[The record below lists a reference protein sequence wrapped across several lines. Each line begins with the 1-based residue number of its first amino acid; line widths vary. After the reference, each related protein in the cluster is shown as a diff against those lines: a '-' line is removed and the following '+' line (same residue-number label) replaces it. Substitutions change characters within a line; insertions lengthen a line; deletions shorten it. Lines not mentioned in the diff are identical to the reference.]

1 MTLRARI
8 AAVAALAVALAV
20 VATAVFTYVAVR
32 SSLRGEIDDSLTSRA
47 SGLGDFGGPDGD
59 EPPPPRQGR
68 RGAGSGRDRA
78 LPGRGS
84 DLSRRLAPP
93 DRPLG
98 GAGAYAQFIRPS
110 GTVVR
115 PPGGDQVLPVTSE
128 ARALARAG
136 SSASILTDATV
147 DDTHVRVLTRAQPGG
162 GAVQVARSLDE
173 VDSQLKRI
181 LVALI
186 VVGAIGIGLGGA
198 LGAVVARTALVPI
211 GRFTART
218 ERLREESDL
227 SERME
232 VVGDDEL
239 ARLARSYNATLDAL
253 ERSAE
258 AQRHLVADASH
269 ELRTPIASLRANIQ
283 TLGEADRLP
292 PAEREQMRADIVGEL
307 DELTSLVGDVVEL
320 ARGSKP
326 ALQQDDVR
334 LDQVVGAVLERERRR
349 AHDGVTLDAT
359 TLEAA
364 VVLGEPDR
372 ITRAVTNLV
381 GNAIK
386 WSPPGGVVEVALEDG
401 VLSVRDHGPGF
412 DDEDLP
418 HVFERFYRAA
428 SARSTSGSGLGLA
441 IVAQAAE
448 AHNGFAEA
456 ANAPG
461 GGALLRVG
469 FGPVLDEARA
479 ETVATP

>member
-1 MTLRARI
+1 LTLRARI

-47 SGLGDFGGPDGD
+47 SGLAGADGPGGPPQGGA
-59 EPPPPRQGR
+59 PPP
-68 RGAGSGRDRA
+68 AGGPPGFMQRGRDFR
-78 LPGRGS
+78 
-84 DLSRRLAPP
+84 RRLAPRQEP
-93 DRPLG
+93 FG
-98 GAGAYAQFIRPS
+98 GQGAYAQFIS
-110 GTVVR
+110 EDGQVVR
-115 PPGGDQVLPVTSE
+115 PPGRPAGALPVTDA
-128 ARALARAG
+128 ARELAREG
-136 SSASILTDATV
+136 GDPTLTDAMV
-147 DDTHVRVLTRAQPGG
+147 DGTHVRVLTSPQPGG

-173 VDSQLKRI
+173 VDSQLNRI

-186 VVGAIGIGLGGA
+186 VVGAVGIGLGAA

-218 ERLREESDL
+218 ERLRDDADL

-283 TLGEADRLP
+283 MLGDADRLP
-292 PAEREQMRADIVGEL
+292 PGEREQMRADIVGEL

-326 ALQQDDVR
+326 ARQQDDVR
-334 LDQVVGAVLERERRR
+334 LDDVITAVVEREARRSPDVR
-349 AHDGVTLDAT
+349 LAT
-359 TLEAA
+359 SGLRPT
-364 VVLGEPDR
+364 VIRGEPDR
-372 ITRAVTNLV
+372 IARAVTNLV

-386 WSPPGGVVEVALEDG
+386 WSPEGGEVEVGLDDG

-412 DDEDLP
+412 ADDDLP

-428 SARSTSGSGLGLA
+428 DARSTPGSGLGLA

-448 AHNGFAEA
+448 AHGGFAEA
-456 ANAPG
+456 ANAEG
-461 GGALLRVG
+461 GGALLCVG
-469 FGPVLDEARA
+469 FGPVL
-479 ETVATP
+479 ETSAAQERP

>member
-47 SGLGDFGGPDGD
+47 AALSGGGGGGGAPG
-59 EPPPPRQGR
+59 PPPPAREGGAAPPPPVRNGPPGVLRLRGR
-68 RGAGSGRDRA
+68 EFQ
-78 LPGRGS
+78 
-84 DLSRRLAPP
+84 RRLAPRAEP
-93 DRPLG
+93 FG
-98 GAGAYAQFIRPS
+98 GQGAYAQFIS
-110 GTVVR
+110 SDGDVLR
-115 PPGGDQVLPVTSE
+115 PPGGGQDLPVSAK
-128 ARALARAG
+128 ARALARDG
-136 SSASILTDATV
+136 GDPTLTDATV
-147 DDTHVRVLTRAQPGG
+147 DGTHVRVLTSPQPGG

-173 VDSQLKRI
+173 VDSQLNRI

-186 VVGAIGIGLGGA
+186 VVGAVGVGLGGA

-218 ERLREESDL
+218 ERLRQDADL
-227 SERME
+227 TERMD

-253 ERSAE
+253 ESSAE

-283 TLGEADRLP
+283 MLSDADRLP
-292 PAEREQMRADIVGEL
+292 PAEREQMQADIVGEL

-326 ALQQDDVR
+326 ASRLDDVR
-334 LDQVVGAVLERERRR
+334 LDEVV
-349 AHDGVTLDAT
+349 
-359 TLEAA
+359 AA
-364 VVLGEPDR
+364 VVEREARRAPGIGVEAPALPPTVVRGEPDR
-372 ITRAVTNLV
+372 IARAVTNLV
-381 GNAIK
+381 GNAVK
-386 WSPPGGVVEVALEDG
+386 WSPEGGTVEVSLADDG

-412 DDEDLP
+412 EEADLP

-428 SARSTSGSGLGLA
+428 AARSTPGSGLGLA

-448 AHNGFAEA
+448 AHGGFAEA
-456 ANAPG
+456 ANADG

-469 FGPVLDEARA
+469 FGEPLP
-479 ETVATP
+479 TP

>member
-32 SSLRGEIDDSLTSRA
+32 SSLRGEVDDSLTARA
-47 SGLGDFGGPDGD
+47 GGLGAPGGPGRGGPGGPPPPGRLGQRREPFGGP
-59 EPPPPRQGR
+59 
-68 RGAGSGRDRA
+68 GSV
-78 LPGRGS
+78 
-84 DLSRRLAPP
+84 
-93 DRPLG
+93 
-98 GAGAYAQFIRPS
+98 AQFVRVD
-110 GTVVR
+110 GTVLR
-115 PPGGDQVLPVTSE
+115 PPGAGDGIPVSDR
-128 ARALARAG
+128 ARELARGGGQSFLA
-136 SSASILTDATV
+136 DAEA
-147 DDTHVRVLTRAQPGG
+147 DGTHVRVFTRPQPGG
-162 GAVQVARSLDE
+162 GAVQVARSLEE
-173 VDSQLKRI
+173 VDSQLNRI

-186 VVGAIGIGLGGA
+186 VVGGVGVALGGA

-211 GRFTART
+211 ARFTGRT
-218 ERLREESDL
+218 ERLREEADL

-253 ERSAE
+253 EASAE

-283 TLGEADRLP
+283 MLGDADRLP

-326 ALQQDDVR
+326 ARQQDDVR
-334 LDQVVGAVLERERRR
+334 LDDIVAAVVDRERRR
-349 AHDGVTLDAT
+349 ARDGV
-359 TLEAA
+359 
-364 VVLGEPDR
+364 VVQADGLTPTVVRGEPDR
-372 ITRAVTNLV
+372 IARAVTNLV
-381 GNAIK
+381 GNAVK
-386 WSPPGGVVEVALEDG
+386 WSPDGGKVEVGLAGG

-412 DDEDLP
+412 AAEDLP

-428 SARSTSGSGLGLA
+428 AARGAPGSGLGLA

-448 AHNGFAEA
+448 AHGGFAEA

-469 FGPVLDEARA
+469 FGPVLEPS
-479 ETVATP
+479 ATPSRTAAG

>member
-32 SSLRGEIDDSLTSRA
+32 SSLRGEIDDSLTARA
-47 SGLGDFGGPDGD
+47 SGLEGPGR
-59 EPPPPRQGR
+59 PPPAPPPVREGRAAPGPPNGPPAILR
-68 RGAGSGRDRA
+68 RGPEFR
-78 LPGRGS
+78 
-84 DLSRRLAPP
+84 RRLAPQVEP
-93 DRPLG
+93 FG
-98 GAGAYAQFIRPS
+98 GQGAYAQFIS
-110 GTVVR
+110 QDGEVLR
-115 PPGGDQVLPVTSE
+115 PPGSGEDLPVSDG
-128 ARALARAG
+128 ARQLAREG
-136 SSASILTDATV
+136 GDPTLTDATV
-147 DDTHVRVLTRAQPGG
+147 DGTHVRVLTSPQPGG

-173 VDSQLKRI
+173 VDSQLHRI

-186 VVGAIGIGLGGA
+186 VVGTVGIALGGA
-198 LGAVVARTALVPI
+198 MGAVVARTALVPI

-218 ERLREESDL
+218 ERLREDADL
-227 SERME
+227 TERMD

-283 TLGEADRLP
+283 MLGEADRLP
-292 PAEREQMRADIVGEL
+292 PAELRQMQDDILGEL

-326 ALQQDDVR
+326 ARRHDDVR
-334 LDQVVGAVLERERRR
+334 LDEVV
-349 AHDGVTLDAT
+349 
-359 TLEAA
+359 AA
-364 VVLGEPDR
+364 VVQREARRARDGVVISAEDMAPTVVRGEPDR

-381 GNAIK
+381 GNAVK
-386 WSPPGGVVEVALEDG
+386 WSPDGGTVEVGLADG

-412 DDEDLP
+412 NAEDLP

-428 SARSTSGSGLGLA
+428 EARSTPGSGLGLA

-448 AHNGFAEA
+448 AHGGFAEA
-456 ANAPG
+456 ANADG

-469 FGPVLDEARA
+469 FGEPLP
-479 ETVATP
+479 TP

>member
-47 SGLGDFGGPDGD
+47 SGLSGAGGGAGGPGAPPPAR
-59 EPPPPRQGR
+59 EGGAAPPPPVRGGPPAVLLQRGR
-68 RGAGSGRDRA
+68 EFR
-78 LPGRGS
+78 
-84 DLSRRLAPP
+84 RRLAPP
-93 DRPLG
+93 AEPFG
-98 GAGAYAQFIRPS
+98 GQGAYAQFISPD
-110 GTVVR
+110 GDVLR
-115 PPGGDQVLPVTSE
+115 PPGRAQGLPVSAE
-128 ARALARAG
+128 ARRLARDGGDSHLA
-136 SSASILTDATV
+136 DATV
-147 DDTHVRVLTRAQPGG
+147 DGTHVRVLTSPQPGG

-173 VDSQLKRI
+173 VDSQLHRI

-186 VVGAIGIGLGGA
+186 VVGVVGIALGGA
-198 LGAVVARTALVPI
+198 LGAGVARTALVPI

-218 ERLREESDL
+218 ERLRQDADL
-227 SERME
+227 TERMD

-283 TLGEADRLP
+283 MLSDADRLP
-292 PAEREQMRADIVGEL
+292 PAEREQMQADIVGEL

-326 ALQQDDVR
+326 ASRQDDVR
-334 LDQVVGAVLERERRR
+334 LDEVVTAVVERERRR
-349 AHDGVTLDAT
+349 APGIGV
-359 TLEAA
+359 EAA
-364 VVLGEPDR
+364 GLAPTVVRGEPDR
-372 ITRAVTNLV
+372 IARAVTNLV
-381 GNAIK
+381 GNAVK
-386 WSPPGGVVEVALEDG
+386 WSPEGGTVEVGLAGG

-412 DDEDLP
+412 EEADLP

-428 SARSTSGSGLGLA
+428 DARSTPGSGLGLA

-448 AHNGFAEA
+448 AHGGFAEA
-456 ANAPG
+456 ANADG

-469 FGPVLDEARA
+469 FGEPLP
-479 ETVATP
+479 TTP